1 MVLKMMIFDKTINL
15 EWLTM
20 APLKATTANKSHDQQ
35 QKSLHK
41 LIGLHVVRR
50 TNMNK
55 FILATSCVNN
65 AKLKE

>member
-1 MVLKMMIFDKTINL
+1 
-15 EWLTM
+15 M
-20 APLKATTANKSHDQQ
+20 APLGATTGNKSHDQQ

-41 LIGLHVVRR
+41 FIGLHDVRR

-55 FILATSCVNN
+55 FILATSWVLN